1 MVVVIIRYLQIR
13 AIILDPTFMQM
24 LSHFYG
30 NFAAA
35 ADGLP
40 PPQDSSQEVTVP
52 AYRLRNSQ
60 GNRKLFNQVN
70 QLLFW
75 AGIAIACSCM
85 ATGAFR
91 FAETFIWHNSAA
103 LGVFMLTP
111 VYMAGNTY
119 LSALWCNAVNSVTV
133 YRYRYWITIATCLLV
148 GAFTATILV
157 LCKLFV
163 DVCCSC
169 CAVLSLTLMNPPRR
183 RPLPRLL
190 PEPDDAALLVLQQR
204 RLPAAHLQLRHRV
217 ALPPLHRPL
226 CVHLRGGLLPA
237 GLLRHAADL
246 SVLRRSPK
254 TKPGQSFGF
263 YRFGWFGV
271 W

>member
-1 MVVVIIRYLQIR
+1 MVLVKSYLYKQNLSPFAVMVVVIIRYLQIR

-30 NFAAA
+30 NFTAAA
-35 ADGLP
+35 ESLPPPP

-119 LSALWCNAVNSVTV
+119 LSALWCNAVNSVAV

-157 LCKLFV
+157 LCKFVDV
-163 DVCCSC
+163 DVCC
-169 CAVLSLTLMNPPRR
+169 LS
-183 RPLPRLL
+183 
-190 PEPDDAALLVLQQR
+190 DFD
-204 RLPAAHLQLRHRV
+204 
-217 ALPPLHRPL
+217 
-226 CVHLRGGLLPA
+226 G
-237 GLLRHAADL
+237 
-246 SVLRRSPK
+246 SSP
-254 TKPGQSFGF
+254 
-263 YRFGWFGV
+263 
-271 W
+271 